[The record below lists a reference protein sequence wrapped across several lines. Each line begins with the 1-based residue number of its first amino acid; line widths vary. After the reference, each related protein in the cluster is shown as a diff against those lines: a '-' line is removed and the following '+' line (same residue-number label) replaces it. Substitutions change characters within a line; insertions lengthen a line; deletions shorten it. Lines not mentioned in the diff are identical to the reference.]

1 MDNSAPARVPSQT
14 EKADMWPLYIMIAA
28 TWAVIFIAG
37 YYLQSRISGLEASQ
51 TQVVVADVGG
61 IAQLFP
67 YLDDPDDVNDV
78 MARMDEVLATMAEA
92 GYVVI
97 NRQAV
102 LDAPD
107 HLRIPSDF
115 ILEQAGIRLSDF
127 TGAEAVDE

>member
-1 MDNSAPARVPSQT
+1 MVDSTQVTTQGVTA
-14 EKADMWPLYIMIAA
+14 KADMWPLYIMIAA

-37 YYLQSRISGLEASQ
+37 YYLQSRISALEANQ

-67 YLDDPDDVNDV
+67 YLDDPDDLNDV
-78 MARMDEVLATMAEA
+78 MARMDDVLATMADA

-107 HLRIPSDF
+107 HLRVPSDF

-127 TGAEAVDE
+127 SGAGGENE